1 MDSHAHE
8 RLPDAGVKMNQLFAG
23 MYASASG
30 ALMLDLTNARE
41 LRFGTNEHGYSDF
54 EALYPCGLAESFR
67 IYDRPGLPHVSV
79 VANGATAWE
88 GRVEDVA
95 IVNGGVRIKAFGYQ
109 RALSDAPHTGLYS
122 DTRTGNAWRM
132 WSSDDSATRN
142 PNLYLNDTQN
152 RVFIGLTKGASYA
165 NLSDRATFAYYAPDD
180 GATAMT
186 YFSGS
191 YAFVLPTNWY
201 MDIDAYTSALVL
213 VGASTI
219 SSAGGTS
226 SGSFAC
232 SWPASGNAAIVL
244 IDVFNGTGSS
254 YTVPSASESGAYY
267 AKVTSP
273 RITASGST
281 IYPSDISASL
291 AAVCTGLPSTSSVLI
306 TANALDLQ
314 NEVYNDELPSAI
326 MNRLV
331 DYGATSGSAWEWGVY
346 DGGLLHYRV
355 RGSAGRAWYV
365 DATELQIER
374 TIQSLSNSVY
384 AVYSDTNGRALRTA
398 ASTAGDSV
406 ARYGLTRTGAVKVDT
421 TSATQAGYTRDV
433 ALTDGKNPSPRVAL
447 DFVALYD
454 STGAQWPLW
463 SCRSGDTITMRNLQP
478 GVSSEIDRIRTFRVS
493 ETDYDAMRDVLRV
506 TPELPTPTLDVL
518 VAQKTS

>member
-1 MDSHAHE
+1 MT
-8 RLPDAGVKMNQLFAG
+8 QLFAG

-30 ALMLDLTNARE
+30 ALMLDLTNAQGV
-41 LRFGTNEHGYSDF
+41 RFGTNEHGFSDF

-79 VANGATAWE
+79 VGNGATAWE

-109 RALSDAPHTGLYS
+109 RAMSDVAHTGLYS
-122 DTRTGNAWRM
+122 DTRTGNTWRM

-142 PNLYLNDTQN
+142 SNLYESDTQN
-152 RVFIGLTKGASYA
+152 RIYIGLKKSASYA
-165 NLSDRATFAYYAPDD
+165 NLADRATSAYYAPDS
-180 GATAMT
+180 AVTAIT

-191 YAFVLPTNWY
+191 YSFVLPTNWY
-201 MDIDAYTSALVL
+201 MDIDAYTSSLTL

-281 IYPSDISASL
+281 IYPSDIAASL

-314 NEVYNDELPSAI
+314 NEVYDDELPSAI

-346 DGGLLHYRV
+346 DGGLLHYRA
-355 RGSAGRAWYV
+355 RGSAGRAWSV
-365 DATELQIER
+365 DATALEVER
-374 TIQSLSNSVY
+374 TIQSLYNSAY
-384 AVYSDTNGRALRTA
+384 AVYTDANGRYLRTA
-398 ASTAGDSV
+398 ASTNSDSV
-406 ARYGLTRTGAVKVDT
+406 TRYGVTRARAAKVST
-421 TSATQAGYTRDV
+421 TSATQAGYTRDA
-433 ALTDGKNPSPRVAL
+433 ALAEGKDPAPRIAL
-447 DFVALYD
+447 EFDRLYD
-454 STGAQWPLW
+454 STGARWPLW
-463 SCRSGDTITMRNLQP
+463 SCRSGDTITIRNLPP
-478 GVSSEIDRIRTFRVS
+478 GASSDIDRIRTFRVS

-506 TPELPTPTLDVL
+506 VPELPAPTLDVL
-518 VAQKTS
+518 VSR